1 MLKTPILPS
10 LFQLTD
16 SMLISPFGRAPISAL
31 LLLLPALAFAQQ
43 ALPTAPADSAA
54 RAKRLRAL
62 TITATRQK
70 TDVHDVAAPVSV
82 LDSADVRERAPNNPA
97 DLLREL
103 PGVDVI
109 GVGPNQTR
117 PSIRGQR
124 GQRILLLEDG
134 IRLNNSR
141 RQQDFGELPA
151 LIDVSAVERVEVV
164 RGPASVLYGTDAI
177 GGVINLITRAPAY
190 GHGPPATTGRLGYR
204 YGSAGDLGKADGS
217 LAGRAGLFAWQLG
230 GSWRR
235 AANYD
240 SPAGTFGNVR
250 LANDATVIGTGVKD
264 HSENAYLG
272 WRAKSGLGAFLR
284 AEQYVANDAG
294 FAYVP
299 NRLLG
304 GDSTKIDI
312 RYPYQDFKKLTFG
325 ATSGTLGLPV
335 ADRAEL
341 TAYTQRNQRDL
352 AQDIY
357 VPFGPGTPPGAG
369 VGVKSANH
377 TDLATI
383 GFRAEAAKVLPKMV
397 LTYGVDAFEDRS
409 FNTDT
414 STTTVWGFGPPTPRG
429 TNTSSVPNALLSSIG
444 GFAQSSF
451 TLFDRATL
459 TVGARGQRVQSEPR
473 LTPGVA
479 TSSRTHANGT
489 GVYAANGL
497 VRVTNALNV
506 VASVGRGFRAPN
518 LVERYFDGPTPEGG
532 AYQAAS
538 PDLRPETSL
547 NYDLGFKYRRMGLD
561 AEASVF
567 ESDIRDGI
575 TTAPTGSKRN
585 RLPVYQ
591 NVNVGKLRTR
601 GAELAASLMLDRG
614 FSLSGNWSTIK
625 TDNLLDPKSPIG
637 DTFANKLN
645 LALGWFDPSGRFWAQ
660 YAARRN
666 GEQRD
671 IALGS
676 SPVGDV
682 LPAFTVHAIR
692 GGVRG
697 WRVGGLRQD
706 VTIVVNNLTN
716 ALYAEAAN
724 ASFFRPEP
732 KRNVVISISTA
743 F

>member
-1 MLKTPILPS
+1 
-10 LFQLTD
+10 
-16 SMLISPFGRAPISAL
+16 MLIPAFGRAPIGAL
-31 LLLLPALAFAQQ
+31 LILVPSLAFGQQ
-43 ALPTAPADSAA
+43 PRPTPGDDSTA
-54 RAKRLRAL
+54 RAKTLRAL

-70 TDVHDVAAPVSV
+70 TDVHNVAAPVSV
-82 LDSADVRERAPNNPA
+82 VDSADVRERVPNNAA

-151 LIDVSAVERVEVV
+151 LVDVSAVERVEVV

-177 GGVINLITRAPAY
+177 GGVINLITRAPSY
-190 GHGPPATTGRLGYR
+190 GDGPTTMNGRLGYR

-235 AANYD
+235 AADYD
-240 SPAGTFGNVR
+240 APAGNFGNVR
-250 LANDATVIGTGVKD
+250 LSNGATVLGAGVKD

-272 WRAKSGLGAFLR
+272 WRGASGSGAFLR

-294 FAYVP
+294 FGYVP
-299 NRLLG
+299 NGLLG

-312 RYPYQDFKKLTFG
+312 RYPHQDFKKLTLG
-325 ATSGTLGLPV
+325 ATSGALGLPV

-357 VPFGPGTPPGAG
+357 VPFGQGAPPGSG
-369 VGVKSANH
+369 VGVKTANY

-383 GFRAEAAKVLPKMV
+383 GFRAEATKVV
-397 LTYGVDAFEDRS
+397 SSTVFTYGVDAFEDRS

-414 STTTVWGFGPPTPRG
+414 STTTVWGFGPPTPQG
-429 TNTSSVPNALLSSIG
+429 SNKSTVPNALLSSIG
-444 GFAQSSF
+444 GFAQGSF
-451 TLFDRATL
+451 TVLDRATL
-459 TVGARGQRVQSEPR
+459 TVGARAQQVQSEPR
-473 LTPGVA
+473 FTPGVA
-479 TSSRTHANGT
+479 TSSQTHTNGT

-497 VRVTNALNV
+497 VRVTDALNL

-532 AYQAAS
+532 AYQTAS

-547 NYDLGFKYRRMGLD
+547 NYDLGFKYRRARLD

-567 ESDIRDGI
+567 QSDIRDGI
-575 TTAPTGSKRN
+575 TTAPTGATRN
-585 RLPVYQ
+585 HLPVYQ
-591 NVNVGKLRTR
+591 NVNVGSLRTR
-601 GAELAASLMLDRG
+601 GAELSAALLLGQG
-614 FSLSGNWSTIK
+614 FSLAGNWSTIK
-625 TDNLLDPKSPIG
+625 SDNLQDPKSPIG
-637 DTFANKLN
+637 DTFANKVN
-645 LALGWFDPSGRFWAQ
+645 VALGWLDPSGRFWAQ
-660 YAARRN
+660 YAVRRN
-666 GEQRD
+666 GEQKD
-671 IALGS
+671 IAVGS

-692 GGVRG
+692 GGLRG

-706 VTIVVNNLTN
+706 VTIAVNNLTN
-716 ALYAEAAN
+716 TLYAETAN
-724 ASFFRPEP
+724 AGFFRPEP